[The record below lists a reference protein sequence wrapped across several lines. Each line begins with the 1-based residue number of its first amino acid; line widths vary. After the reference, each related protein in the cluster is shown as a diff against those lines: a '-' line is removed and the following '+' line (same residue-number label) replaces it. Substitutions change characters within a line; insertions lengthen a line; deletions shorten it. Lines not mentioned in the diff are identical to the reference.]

1 MGKSANSLF
10 IDGAFNY
17 IKNSADTITYTLCS
31 TQPTTRTEAV
41 TTYMLASTTLNKAS
55 EITLANGDTS
65 GRKMTIS
72 AKSGVSVTNTGT
84 GQHVAICDATNL
96 LFVTTT
102 TSQAVSAGGTCDI
115 GSWKDEIAAVV

>member
-1 MGKSANSLF
+1 MAKYAHANF
-10 IDGAFNY
+10 IDGAFNV
-17 IKNSADTITYTLCS
+17 IKNSGDTITYTLCS
-31 TQPTTRTEAV
+31 TQPTSRTEAV
-41 TTYMLASTTLNKAS
+41 TTYMLASTTLNKTT

-72 AKSGVSVTNTGT
+72 AKSGVSVTNSGT

-102 TSQAVSAGGTCDI
+102 SSQAVSVGGTVDI
-115 GSWKDEIAAVV
+115 GSWKDEIAAPA

>member
-1 MGKSANSLF
+1 MAKYANPSF
-10 IDGAFNY
+10 IDGAFNT
-17 IKNSADTITYTLCS
+17 IKASADTITYTLCS

-41 TTYMLASTTLNKAS
+41 TTYMLASTTLNKTT

-72 AKSGVSVTNTGT
+72 AKTGVSVTNSGS

-102 TSQAVSAGGTCDI
+102 ATQAVSAGGTVDI
-115 GSWKDEIAAVV
+115 GSWKDEIAAPA

>member
-1 MGKSANSLF
+1 MAKFANSVF

-17 IKNSADTITYTLCS
+17 IKNSADVITYTLCS
-31 TQPTTRTEAV
+31 TQPTTRLEAV
-41 TTYMLASTTLNKAS
+41 TTFMLASTTLVKATD
-55 EITLANGDTS
+55 ITLANGDTS

-72 AKSGVSVTNTGT
+72 AKTGIAVSTSGS

-102 TSQAVSAGGTCDI
+102 NTQAVSSGGTVDI
-115 GSWKDEIAAVV
+115 GSWKDEIAAPV

>member
-1 MGKSANSLF
+1 MAKFAHDDVLDSLF
-10 IDGAFNY
+10 NL

-41 TTYMLASTTLNKAS
+41 TTNMLASTTLNKTT
-55 EITLANGDTS
+55 EITIANGDTS

-72 AKSGVSVTNTGT
+72 AKTAVSVTNSGT
-84 GQHVAICDATNL
+84 GQHVAICDSTRL

-102 TSQAVSAGGTCDI
+102 GSQAVSAGGTVDI
-115 GSWKDEIAAVV
+115 GAWKDEVADPV